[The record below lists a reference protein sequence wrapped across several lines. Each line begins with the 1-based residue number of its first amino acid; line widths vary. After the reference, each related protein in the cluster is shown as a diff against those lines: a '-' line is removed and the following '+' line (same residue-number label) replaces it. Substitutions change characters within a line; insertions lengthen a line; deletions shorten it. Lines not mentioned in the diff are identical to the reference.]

1 MITRK
6 TNAKKKSRR
15 SLFYRISA
23 WLHLWLGLV
32 SGIIVVIICLTGITW
47 SFRDEIKDWIDPEL
61 KVEFI
66 EGRVMTNP
74 AELYL
79 IAKNLYPDQEISFV
93 WRPAGKAAMIGFGKR
108 NPGYVLYLHP
118 YTGEVLRKPSFK
130 EEFDFF
136 EWTLRGHRFL
146 WLPSEIGRPI
156 INYSTFIFFITLLT
170 GLVLWWPKKWTKAM
184 RKQSF
189 SVKWDAKIKRL
200 NYDLHNVFGFYTLIV
215 LLVIAMTGMYYGL
228 PWFNK
233 FLYFTTSLGK
243 TEKAERKEL
252 KNISPYLPD
261 KLPESIL
268 LAWEDA
274 IDRIDA
280 KGYYLSVPKDSTE
293 TIGLY
298 LYPSHRRFH
307 DLQSFSYDRNTGV
320 RLSDGSPYNGSFEQ
334 ADFATKV
341 QKLNYDLHV
350 GSAIGGIWGR
360 VLYFFITIVG
370 ASLPITGFL
379 VWWFKKK
386 KKGV

>member
-6 TNAKKKSRR
+6 TNVKKKSRR

-23 WLHLWLGLV
+23 WLHLWLGLG
-32 SGIIVVIICLTGITW
+32 SGVIVVIICLTGITW
-47 SFRDEIKDWIDPEL
+47 SFRDEIKDWVDPEL

-66 EGRVMTNP
+66 EGRAMTNP
-74 AELYL
+74 AELYQ
-79 IAKNLYPDQEISFV
+79 IAKKLYPEQEISFV

-118 YTGEVLRKPSFK
+118 YTGEVLRKPGFK

-200 NYDLHNVFGFYTLIV
+200 NYDLHNVFGFYALIV

-243 TEKAERKEL
+243 TEKAERQEL

-261 KLPESIL
+261 KLPESML

-320 RLSDGSPYNGSFEQ
+320 RLSNGSPYNRSFEQ

>member
-1 MITRK
+1 MNNIK
-6 TNAKKKSRR
+6 PKSKKKNNR

-32 SGIIVVIICLTGITW
+32 SGIIVVIICITGITW
-47 SFRDEIKDWIDPEL
+47 SFRDEIKDWLNPEL
-61 KVEFI
+61 KVESI
-66 EGRVMTNP
+66 PGKEMLNP
-74 AELYL
+74 VILYEK
-79 IAKNLYPDQEISFV
+79 AKDLYPDQEVSFV
-93 WRPAGKAAMIGFGKR
+93 WRPTGKASMIGFGKR
-108 NPGYVLYLHP
+108 NSGFVLHLDP
-118 YTGEVLRKPSFK
+118 YTGEILRKPIFK

-136 EWTLRGHRFL
+136 EWTLKGHRFL

-200 NYDLHNVFGFYTLIV
+200 NYDLHNVFGFYSMII

-243 TEKAERKEL
+243 SPKTERQEV
-252 KNISPYLPD
+252 KNITSYQPE
-261 KLPESIL
+261 KLSESIL
-268 LAWEDA
+268 MAWEDA
-274 IDRIDA
+274 IDKVDA

-293 TIGLY
+293 TIGLF
-298 LYPSHRRFH
+298 LYPSHRQFYNLRGFN
-307 DLQSFSYDRNTGV
+307 YDRNTGV
-320 RLSDGSPYNGSFEQ
+320 RLSVNSAHANSFEQ

-350 GSAIGGIWGR
+350 GSALGGIWGR
-360 VLYFFITIVG
+360 ILYFFITIIG
-370 ASLPITGFL
+370 GSLPITGFL

>member
-32 SGIIVVIICLTGITW
+32 SGVIVVIICLTGITW

-66 EGRVMTNP
+66 EGRAMANP

-79 IAKNLYPDQEISFV
+79 IAKKLYPEQKISFV

-243 TEKAERKEL
+243 TEKVERQEL
-252 KNISPYLPD
+252 KNIAPYLPD

-274 IDRIDA
+274 VDRIDA

-293 TIGLY
+293 TISLY
-298 LYPSHRRFH
+298 LYPSHRQFY

-320 RLSDGSPYNGSFEQ
+320 RLSNGSPYNGSFEQ

-350 GSAIGGIWGR
+350 GSALGGIWGR
-360 VLYFFITIVG
+360 ILYFFITIVG

>member
-32 SGIIVVIICLTGITW
+32 SGVIVVIICLTGITW

-66 EGRVMTNP
+66 EGRAMANP

-79 IAKNLYPDQEISFV
+79 IAKKLYPEQKISFV

-293 TIGLY
+293 MIGLY

>member
-66 EGRVMTNP
+66 EGRAMANP

-79 IAKNLYPDQEISFV
+79 IAKKLYPEQKISFV

-118 YTGEVLRKPSFK
+118 YTGEVLRKPGFK

-215 LLVIAMTGMYYGL
+215 LLVIAMTGMYYDL

-243 TEKAERKEL
+243 TEKAERQEL

-261 KLPESIL
+261 KLPESML